1 MPHVI
6 RGPALVSLTPRPPPQ
21 TDQLPVNPAQM
32 DVPNPRASITA
43 MAPSSTLIVRLV
55 PCVLGATNS
64 ILQGKLKVQLKL
76 SIARLRMVQQKDEA
90 VSKQQRRAMA
100 QLLEASKVESAKI
113 RVENIIRSDI
123 TTELHEILELYCEL
137 LLARTGLMEAPTCD
151 PGLEEAVKSLIYA
164 APRTE
169 VKELQQVR
177 VLLVDK
183 YGKDFA
189 LQAMDNTDGMVSEKV
204 LKKLTVTPP
213 SQELVT
219 GYLEE
224 IARTYGVDWPKK
236 PKADVGPPPDYMDED
251 DNPSGGQAQRNM
263 EPPIQAYGK
272 MERHDE
278 EREKLSKATP
288 PRDLGGA
295 SPLRVNPPS
304 PRTDNLHPRVKGVAD
319 LKPSKKMDEAAQK
332 QGGTESKRAVGGKI
346 PDVDEL
352 AKRFAALKK

>member
-1 MPHVI
+1 
-6 RGPALVSLTPRPPPQ
+6 
-21 TDQLPVNPAQM
+21 
-32 DVPNPRASITA
+32 
-43 MAPSSTLIVRLV
+43 
-55 PCVLGATNS
+55 
-64 ILQGKLKVQLKL
+64 
-76 SIARLRMVQQKDEA
+76 MVQQKDEA

-100 QLLEASKVESAKI
+100 QLLEASKIESARI

-164 APRTE
+164 APRTD
-169 VKELQQVR
+169 VKELNQVR
-177 VLLVDK
+177 FLLVEK

-189 LQAMDNTDGMVSEKV
+189 LQAMENSDEKVSEKV
-204 LKKLTVTPP
+204 LKKLAVTPP
-213 SQELVT
+213 SQALVN

-236 PKADVGPPPDYMDED
+236 PKEELGDPPEFVDDDDDE
-251 DNPSGGQAQRNM
+251 NPSGGQAQKNL
-263 EPPIQAYGK
+263 EAPLEVGSSS
-272 MERHDE
+272 ERKAE
-278 EREKLSKATP
+278 EREELSKATP
-288 PRDLGGA
+288 PRSFGPS

-304 PRTDNLHPRVKGVAD
+304 PRTDNLHPRVKGTLD
-319 LKPSKKMDEAAQK
+319 LKPTKKMQTVTEAAPK
-332 QGGTESKRAVGGKI
+332 RGIESKGPVGGTI

>member
-1 MPHVI
+1 
-6 RGPALVSLTPRPPPQ
+6 
-21 TDQLPVNPAQM
+21 
-32 DVPNPRASITA
+32 
-43 MAPSSTLIVRLV
+43 
-55 PCVLGATNS
+55 
-64 ILQGKLKVQLKL
+64 
-76 SIARLRMVQQKDEA
+76 MVQQKDEA

-100 QLLEASKVESAKI
+100 ALLETGKIESAKI

-137 LLARTGLMEAPTCD
+137 LLARTGLMEGHDCD

-164 APRTE
+164 APRTD

-177 VLLVDK
+177 MLLCEK
-183 YGKDFA
+183 YGKEFA
-189 LQAMDNTDGMVSEKV
+189 LVAMENGDGRVSEKV

-213 SQELVT
+213 PQELVN

-236 PKADVGPPPDYMDED
+236 PKEELGEPPEYVDDDDE
-251 DNPSGGQAQRNM
+251 DNPSGGQAQKNL
-263 EPPIQAYGK
+263 EPPLLSEGASK
-272 MERHDE
+272 VAE
-278 EREKLSKATP
+278 EREELSKATP
-288 PRDLGGA
+288 PRNFGPS

-304 PRTDNLHPRVKGVAD
+304 PSTDNLHPRIKGTLD
-319 LKPSKKMDEAAQK
+319 LKPTKKMQESSLGK
-332 QGGTESKRAVGGKI
+332 GTISKGPVGGTI